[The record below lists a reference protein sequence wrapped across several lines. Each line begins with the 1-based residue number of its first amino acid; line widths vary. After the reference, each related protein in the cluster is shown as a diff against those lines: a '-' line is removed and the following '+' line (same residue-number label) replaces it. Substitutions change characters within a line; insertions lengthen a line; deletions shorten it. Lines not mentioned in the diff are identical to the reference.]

1 MRPRRHRFGHGGRA
15 HGPPPCDGP
24 AQFWG
29 PPRGHPLRHRHRR
42 RLQRQLFWSFGFAI
56 LGTVCVSLLVYSLFS
71 DLESQRPWLRPWAL
85 FGAASALW
93 GLSAFAARRIARP
106 LRELAQAAS
115 EFGAGKLE
123 RRVVLR
129 GGARE
134 IRELEHAFNDMAARL
149 EAQMK
154 AQKELLGAVSHELR
168 TPLARL
174 RVLLESLAES
184 HADARMVRNM
194 EREIMEMDALVGELL
209 AGARVDAG
217 ALQMRTLDAADLVR
231 TAIERTGLED
241 VKLEISP
248 SVSTLQADATLLSR
262 ALVVLLD
269 NARKHGAGQV
279 GVRLAP
285 HQGELRLCVEDDGP
299 GFDAA
304 DLPRLFEPFV
314 RGRGEAP
321 DEHRGLGLGLYLV
334 RRIAEAHGG
343 AAFAENRPEGGARV
357 GFSLPMTRPTDT

>member
-1 MRPRRHRFGHGGRA
+1 MRPRRGHPHHDGFARGPARFD
-15 HGPPPCDGP
+15 GPPWHRGP
-24 AQFWG
+24 SS
-29 PPRGHPLRHRHRR
+29 HPLHRPHRR

-56 LGTVCVSLLVYSLFS
+56 LGTMCVSLLVYSL
-71 DLESQRPWLRPWAL
+71 LGGIHAPRPWLRPWVL
-85 FGAASALW
+85 FAAAGALW
-93 GLSAFAARRIARP
+93 GLSGFAARRIARP

-115 EFGAGKLE
+115 ELGAGKLE
-123 RRVVLR
+123 RRVELHA
-129 GGARE
+129 GARE
-134 IRELEHAFNDMAARL
+134 IRELGHAFNDMAARL
-149 EAQMK
+149 EAQLK

-184 HADARMVRNM
+184 HADPRLVRNM
-194 EREIMEMDALVGELL
+194 EREIVEMDALVGELL

-217 ALQMRTLDAADLVR
+217 ALQKRALDADDLVR
-231 TAIERTGLED
+231 TALERTGLKD
-241 VKLEISP
+241 QAKLALSP
-248 SVSTLQADATLLSR
+248 AVNTLYADATLLAR
-262 ALVVLLD
+262 ALGVLLD

-279 GVRLAP
+279 VVRLEPEPGGA
-285 HQGELRLCVEDDGP
+285 RFCVEDEGP
-299 GFDAA
+299 GFEPA

-343 AAFAENRPEGGARV
+343 TAFAENRPEGGARV
-357 GFSLPMTRPTDT
+357 GFSVATHARED